1 MGGKMSDQAHKG
13 AAYSAL
19 DDELSRITAQY
30 GMTNNEHKTI
40 VGTTHKAATNMFS
53 FGWFAAA
60 VMSGVAWRH
69 DEMWRYAAVY
79 AIGQWSVHG
88 DAQRAA
94 SEGIKAMGT
103 AVTEDCYGHKY
114 KDRLY
119 SNTPWSA
126 YGVEENGE
134 IPLLE
139 RHMFQEWTDDDD
151 FDVEKTERIRAALVE
166 ACAKCKDFGSMT
178 MLETVETLASTGSMA
193 ETERLAGVPAN
204 DWRLGQRLIYLRKLL
219 EPLYQVI
226 YGVDTPTQEVCG

>member
-1 MGGKMSDQAHKG
+1 MSDQAHKG

-30 GMTNNEHKTI
+30 GMTDNEHKTI

-53 FGWFAAA
+53 FDWFAAA
-60 VMSGVAWRH
+60 VASGVAWKH

-94 SEGIKAMGT
+94 SEGIKAMGK
-103 AVTEDCYGHKY
+103 AVTEDCYGHKHEGVV
-114 KDRLY
+114 R
-119 SNTPWSA
+119 SNIPWSA
-126 YGVEENGE
+126 YLMEENGE
-134 IPLLE
+134 IPFLE
-139 RHMFQEWTDDDD
+139 RLMFQEWADDYD
-151 FDVEKTERIRAALVE
+151 FGVEQTERIRTALIA
-166 ACAKCKDFGSMT
+166 ACAKCKNFGNMT

-219 EPLYQVI
+219 EPLYKEV
-226 YGVDTPTQEVCG
+226 YG